1 MPDFPLGKRLSNS
14 LVGGW
19 LPWTFAHWASTYI
32 VSFKSYLP
40 IKKIYLS
47 WTAGWDFSRA
57 LSHGSERLRT
67 KLRENHTLSCST
79 FLYMY
84 GLDKGVYPPSPSHR
98 ISDFVF
104 NCHLFFLVVS
114 LDTPVL
120 PTKQWEEHLKLRT
133 LVEKIREKQT
143 GMISVDVL
151 QFCCTILYS
160 CLVKL
165 IY

>member
-1 MPDFPLGKRLSNS
+1 
-14 LVGGW
+14 
-19 LPWTFAHWASTYI
+19 
-32 VSFKSYLP
+32 
-40 IKKIYLS
+40 
-47 WTAGWDFSRA
+47 
-57 LSHGSERLRT
+57 
-67 KLRENHTLSCST
+67 
-79 FLYMY
+79 MY
-84 GLDKGVYPPSPSHR
+84 GLDIGVYPPSPLTGFQ
-98 ISDFVF
+98 IMCLIVF
-104 NCHLFFLVVS
+104 NCHLFLVVS

-151 QFCCTILYS
+151 PFCCTIVYS

>member
-1 MPDFPLGKRLSNS
+1 MKTIPFPVAR
-14 LVGGW
+14 
-19 LPWTFAHWASTYI
+19 I
-32 VSFKSYLP
+32 
-40 IKKIYLS
+40 
-47 WTAGWDFSRA
+47 
-57 LSHGSERLRT
+57 
-67 KLRENHTLSCST
+67 
-79 FLYMY
+79 LYMY
-84 GLDKGVYPPSPSHR
+84 RLDKGVYPPSPPHR
-98 ISDFVF
+98 ISNHVGLIVL
-104 NCHLFFLVVS
+104 NCHLFVVVS

-165 IY
+165 IILRGSHSKWTACIKCT